1 MVIFWGGSTSRLALT
16 EKPFSRSDN
25 RTGRDEAGRGEARR
39 GGQNQRSSAPRGLG
53 AEAAEA
59 AAGGMD
65 IAGAPEANA
74 ESANGAGP
82 RLRPSDWATRTPNQ
96 KKNWNR
102 AQRKQ
107 RK

>member
-1 MVIFWGGSTSRLALT
+1 MHAGLT
-16 EKPFSRSDN
+16 VKPFSRSDN
-25 RTGRDEAGRGEARR
+25 RAGRDEAGGGEARG
-39 GGQNQRSSAPRGLG
+39 GGQNQRSTAPCGLG

-65 IAGAPEANA
+65 IAEALEASA
-74 ESANGAGP
+74 ESVAGAGS
-82 RLRPSDWATRTPNQ
+82 RPKPGDWATRTPNQ